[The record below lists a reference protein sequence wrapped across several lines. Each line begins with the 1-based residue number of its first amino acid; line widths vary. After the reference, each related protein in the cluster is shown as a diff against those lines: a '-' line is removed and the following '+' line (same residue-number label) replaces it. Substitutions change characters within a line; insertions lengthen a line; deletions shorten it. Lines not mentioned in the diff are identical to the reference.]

1 MCTHVKRCG
10 NFRTGIKSW
19 AAGLLLAVIRVSIPM
34 PLEPEELKNRVAGAR
49 TLRGMSQAQL
59 GALVAGDGHGKHDV
73 GRLERGELILTRS
86 LRRSLAEHLSVPEA
100 WFVDETIEIPGS
112 ADDEAGQL
120 DRIEDAV
127 NAGREDRTVAVDA
140 IQELLQ
146 RQSRVLANIERL
158 LRDMQVVAAGMPTGR
173 SVDALTRELEAQE
186 ARAQGARAARSSAA
200 KGAGRAR
207 RTGQGG

>member
-1 MCTHVKRCG
+1 MEPLEVGR
-10 NFRTGIKSW
+10 RVRAARL
-19 AAGLLLAVIRVSIPM
+19 AAGFKQRKPVTDLAGVS
-34 PLEPEELKNRVAGAR
+34 RFGDA
-49 TLRGMSQAQL
+49 TL
-59 GALVAGDGHGKHDV
+59 GKV
-73 GRLERGELILTRS
+73 ERGERMLQPHEADA
-86 LRRSLAEHLSVPEA
+86 LARVLH
-100 WFVDETIEIPGS
+100 VDPAAFYEQPAT
-112 ADDEAGQL
+112 AQL
-120 DRIEDAV
+120 DRIEEAV

>member
-1 MCTHVKRCG
+1 
-10 NFRTGIKSW
+10 
-19 AAGLLLAVIRVSIPM
+19 M

-49 TLRGMSQAQL
+49 KLRGMSQAQL

-120 DRIEDAV
+120 DRIEERSTLAV
-127 NAGREDRTVAVDA
+127 R
-140 IQELLQ
+140 
-146 RQSRVLANIERL
+146 
-158 LRDMQVVAAGMPTGR
+158 TGR
-173 SVDALTRELEAQE
+173 SRSTRS
-186 ARAQGARAARSSAA
+186 RNCCNVSPGCSRTSNGYSGTCRSSRP
-200 KGAGRAR
+200 GCRRAGRSTR
-207 RTGQGG
+207 SRGN